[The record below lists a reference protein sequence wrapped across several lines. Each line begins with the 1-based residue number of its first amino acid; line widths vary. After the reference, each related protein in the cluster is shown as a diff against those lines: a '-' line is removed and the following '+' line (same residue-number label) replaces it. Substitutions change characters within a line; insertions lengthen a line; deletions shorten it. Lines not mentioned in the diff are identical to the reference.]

1 MRISAPSLC
10 LRNSKT
16 FPLEA
21 PAQQRPNLRFV
32 IDDQDVLVAAAP

>member
-1 MRISAPSLC
+1 MIKDTASRS
-10 LRNSKT
+10 RVNSKT